1 MFGSLQ
7 NEFGEKVRS
16 PDRAARAASVKA
28 EGKCWCLAGEMG
40 CKSPAE

>member
-16 PDRAARAASVKA
+16 AARAASVKA

-40 CKSPAE
+40 CKSPAEWI